1 MNIANIYI
9 NGQIGNTYNEDGTV
23 RIKGVELADVVSQM
37 NASRG
42 ADVINVYINSPGGS
56 IEIGRAISKYIG
68 SFANVFTIADTM
80 CASMGTEIHLSVP
93 LERRK
98 IIAGTQYIIH
108 NPMLVG
114 VTGNASELSEASEY
128 IKTFEK
134 EMLNMYASATNLEK
148 TALEG
153 LMSLETSLTCE
164 QCKEFNF
171 VSEIIPRS
179 ELKAV
184 AFIEKQTNTN
194 QIINEMKK
202 TIKELVAVGLNN
214 LRKELGIK
222 VAEVKT
228 EAKAEVLT
236 NEAGES
242 IYLSKPIADFI
253 ADNTVEILAFSDE
266 AMTTPIEEM
275 EIEVGENKIKIEGG
289 KVVAVEPINEMSPEM
304 EIAQLKAEIETL
316 KSEKETM
323 LNDFEA
329 QMNDELTKLKSEIG
343 SAYQPKGEIKK
354 FVATK
359 KTSVAKVEEKSP
371 KELAKERREKYK
383 TK

>member
-1 MNIANIYI
+1 MNIANVYI
-9 NGQIGNTYNEDGTV
+9 NGQIGNTLNEDGTIRV
-23 RIKGVELADVVSQM
+23 KGVELADVVSQI
-37 NASRG
+37 NASKG
-42 ADVINVYINSPGGS
+42 ADVVHVYINSPGGS

-68 SFANVFTIADTM
+68 SLPNTITIADTM

-114 VTGNASELSEASEY
+114 VTGNANELIEASDY

-134 EMLNMYASATNLEK
+134 EMLNMYANATSLDK

-171 VSEIIPRS
+171 VSEIIDRPQM
-179 ELKAV
+179 KAV
-184 AFIEKQTNTN
+184 AFIENKN
-194 QIINEMKK
+194 QNKIIEQMNK
-202 TIKELVAVGLNN
+202 TIKEMLAVGLADI
-214 LRKELGIK
+214 RKSLGLK
-222 VAEVKT
+222 VAEVI
-228 EAKAEVLT
+228 EEPKAEVLT
-236 NEAGES
+236 SEDGAT
-242 IYLSKPIADFI
+242 IYLSKPLADFV
-253 ADNTVEILAFSDE
+253 ADNTVEILVFTDE
-266 AMTTPIEEM
+266 AMTVPMEDA

-289 KVVAVEPINEMSPEM
+289 KVVSVEPINEMTPEI
-304 EIAQLKAEIETL
+304 EIAQLKAQIETL
-316 KSEKETM
+316 KTEKESM
-323 LNDFEA
+323 LADFEA
-329 QMNDELTKLKSEIG
+329 QMNSELEKLKSEIG
-343 SAYQPKGEIKK
+343 SAYQPKGEVKK

-359 KTSVAKVEEKSP
+359 KTTVVGEVKKS
-371 KELAKERREKYK
+371 AKEKLNERKQQYK